1 MQNVY
6 DHSEV
11 DDDGAGDGGPAAA
24 LVCFLAGDAAMLYA
38 DRPDDELKEAVLR
51 SLVRWFGPEARG
63 RLRDFVSCTWARDP
77 WSRGCPVNL
86 LPAGHCSRFVHAS
99 RASLFD
105 GRVHPAS
112 TEAAP
117 EYVGYMEGA
126 VRAGERAAALADERL
141 GGGGCERFGVRHDP
155 TPTPDGGP
163 RRGWTWV
170 GSGARDGGVKRR

>member
-11 DDDGAGDGGPAAA
+11 DDGDGDGADGGPAAA

-51 SLVRWFGPEARG
+51 SLVRWFGAEARG
-63 RLRDFVSCTWARDP
+63 RLQDFVSCTWARDP
-77 WSRGCPVNL
+77 WSRGCPVKL

-112 TEAAP
+112 TEAAS

-126 VRAGERAAALADERL
+126 VRAGQRAAARADERL
-141 GGGGCERFGVRHDP
+141 GGGGGAGAV
-155 TPTPDGGP
+155 DGGP